1 MRKIN
6 FKKLTALL
14 LCLLMLSSLP
24 SVVAAAEEAPEKAP
38 NVEWLLSDDAETL
51 TASTG
56 KVYKAITVPADV
68 YLAPKSRY
76 EYANTVDLPE
86 EDDCFIYSTS
96 PDNECV
102 WVETF
107 YSGDKYLYATE
118 AGKAALNAFLNDSDT
133 NVYRLYSLSDIYF
146 GYLNA
151 SLLTALDG
159 SSERVTFDVRELADW
174 ECYELSAHDSTEIVA
189 RDYGLIFESPEG
201 KLFYVR
207 FDTLDNTHF
216 DANGNFSFR
225 SGEVPLTPLNDAMS
239 AEAREALNARM
250 TEDVT
255 VYEDPT
261 LGELPETLVLILF
274 WIVYVILGFLCP
286 LPFIAVGVI
295 LPLIKPLGKPKYWL
309 LSAILGA
316 LWVLLAIILMILL
329 IVA

>member
-1 MRKIN
+1 M
-6 FKKLTALL
+6 
-14 LCLLMLSSLP
+14 
-24 SVVAAAEEAPEKAP
+24 
-38 NVEWLLSDDAETL
+38 
-51 TASTG
+51 G
-56 KVYKAITVPADV
+56 
-68 YLAPKSRY
+68 
-76 EYANTVDLPE
+76 
-86 EDDCFIYSTS
+86 
-96 PDNECV
+96 
-102 WVETF
+102 
-107 YSGDKYLYATE
+107 
-118 AGKAALNAFLNDSDT
+118 
-133 NVYRLYSLSDIYF
+133 
-146 GYLNA
+146 
-151 SLLTALDG
+151 
-159 SSERVTFDVRELADW
+159 
-174 ECYELSAHDSTEIVA
+174 
-189 RDYGLIFESPEG
+189 PEG

-216 DANGNFSFR
+216 DADGNFSFR

-239 AEAREALNARM
+239 AEAREAINARM
-250 TEDVT
+250 TEGMT